1 MLTPHDGENAEF
13 GEVGFASEDGFDAF
27 VFVGRDAVFGD
38 DFGCDGGHIRMIDHR
53 GHRGHGVEE
62 VRVKFVSGRFLRF
75 GH

>member
-1 MLTPHDGENAEF
+1 MLAPHDGENAEF
-13 GEVGFASEDGFDAF
+13 GEVRLASEDGFDAF

-62 VRVKFVSGRFLRF
+62 KRG
-75 GH
+75 